1 MTVKELI
8 EFLKE
13 ANQDLPV
20 ILSKDGE
27 GNGFKN
33 VYLVQE
39 AVFVPKKYGAVEVY
53 NQDDEDA
60 PNGAKPCVVLWPT

>member
-1 MTVKELI
+1 MIVKELI

-39 AVFVPKKYGAVEVY
+39 ATFVPEKYGAVEVY
-53 NQDDEDA
+53 NQEDA
-60 PNGAKPCVVLWPT
+60 PDGAKPCVVLWPT